1 MSRIELKTLT
11 PIHIGNGNFL
21 QNYADFVVYQEDEN
35 SFINVIDPRKI
46 LALVGEEHLDDWL
59 LSIENRNDTVAGF
72 VRCHS
77 KNAQPDDYALRVI
90 TNFAE
95 VKTSDTLKE
104 CLHNGMGLYY
114 IPGSSI
120 KGAIRTAVLST
131 LAKGKSLESKIKD
144 RNNKVNAKQ
153 IEKDFFGRDPNS
165 DVFRFLQVGDAYFE
179 DDCGIATCMVNL
191 NIRKKEDLMDNSK
204 TQIVEAIGIE
214 NSTTFQMK
222 IANAYYRWAKDR
234 QPGDIATLPQEMES
248 LTSLFMLINTYS
260 ESLVSSEIDIWTD
273 LTDRYSGADEYIENM
288 QSILEEIKQC
298 RKGKECVLRIGY
310 GVGWRFITGGWS
322 EELSN
327 FNEVV
332 SASRPNNNRYEEYDF
347 PKSRR
352 LDNDG
357 DILGFVKLS
366 IKE

>member
-1 MSRIELKTLT
+1 
-11 PIHIGNGNFL
+11 
-21 QNYADFVVYQEDEN
+21 
-35 SFINVIDPRKI
+35 
-46 LALVGEEHLDDWL
+46 
-59 LSIENRNDTVAGF
+59 
-72 VRCHS
+72 
-77 KNAQPDDYALRVI
+77 
-90 TNFAE
+90 
-95 VKTSDTLKE
+95 
-104 CLHNGMGLYY
+104 
-114 IPGSSI
+114 
-120 KGAIRTAVLST
+120 
-131 LAKGKSLESKIKD
+131 
-144 RNNKVNAKQ
+144 
-153 IEKDFFGRDPNS
+153 
-165 DVFRFLQVGDAYFE
+165 
-179 DDCGIATCMVNL
+179 
-191 NIRKKEDLMDNSK
+191 
-204 TQIVEAIGIE
+204 
-214 NSTTFQMK
+214 MK

-234 QPGDIATLPQEMES
+234 QPGDIAILPQEMES
-248 LTSLFMLINTYS
+248 LTSLFILINTYS

-288 QSILEEIKQC
+288 QLILEEIKQC

-352 LDNDG
+352 LDKDG